1 MIRLRTQ
8 IAVPGVT
15 GIEIFDF
22 LLNCTDAEYQRWWPG
37 THLSFHTIKRI
48 PGEVGN
54 LVMMDEFIG
63 NRRVR
68 AKGLVTEVEP
78 GKRLVWQ
85 LRKLVPLPV
94 WLSLEFEEQGDT
106 LQLTH
111 TIEAGFNGI
120 GRVLDPLLRLYLSR
134 QFAEALDEHV
144 RIELPKLRDFLRN
157 GREWAGR

>member
-1 MIRLRTQ
+1 MVTLCTQ
-8 IAVPGVT
+8 IAIAGVT
-15 GIEIFDF
+15 GIEIINF

-37 THLSFHTIKRI
+37 THLSFHTIKRT
-48 PGEVGN
+48 PGEVGS

-85 LRKLVPLPV
+85 LRKLIFLPV
-94 WLSLEFEEQGDT
+94 RLSLECVDRGDA

-111 TIEAGFNGI
+111 TVEAGFHGI
-120 GRVLDPLLRLYLSR
+120 GRVFDPLFRLYFTQR
-134 QFAEALDEHV
+134 FAKALDEHV
-144 RIELPKLRDFLRN
+144 RTEFPKLRDMLRN
-157 GREWAGR
+157 GCDRRT